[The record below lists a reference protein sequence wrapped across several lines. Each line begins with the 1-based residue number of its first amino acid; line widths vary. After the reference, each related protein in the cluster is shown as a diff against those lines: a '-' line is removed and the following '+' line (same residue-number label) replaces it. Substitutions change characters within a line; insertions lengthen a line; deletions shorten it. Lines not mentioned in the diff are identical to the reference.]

1 VENFTTEYSLQTG
14 AHGNYALRMANR
26 AHPKIADDERNAESG
41 SRCTFSV
48 TAMHFPQRIV
58 SAASR
63 MLTGSPTRKRL
74 PNMNTAAFE
83 DRPPDSAELTPY
95 DERHLATY
103 LRLLDAYEEGAD
115 WKEAVKIIFGLDPD
129 REPQRARLVYD
140 SHLARARWMTQSGYR
155 HLLHPRSH

>member
-14 AHGNYALRMANR
+14 ARTSSAACGKAR
-26 AHPKIADDERNAESG
+26 AHPKIADDERNSESG
-41 SRCTFSV
+41 PRCIFSV
-48 TAMHFPQRIV
+48 IAMHFPQRIV
-58 SAASR
+58 SAASS
-63 MLTGSPTRKRL
+63 MLTESPTRKHL
-74 PNMNTAAFE
+74 PKMNTAAFE

-103 LRLLDAYEEGAD
+103 LRLLDADEEGAD

-129 REPQRARLVYD
+129 REPQRASIVYD

-155 HLLHPRSH
+155 HLLHPRPH